1 MDLEGYARSE
11 LSKKLTSCQR
21 SLKNLFK
28 RSLSL
33 TPPSHRPGVARQPG
47 STDPALSSVL
57 GARAPLPPLV
67 RGRPALGPPRK
78 RALRLRPPDAA
89 SLPRRRPCRQR

>member
-1 MDLEGYARSE
+1 MDLEGYARSD

-33 TPPSHRPGVARQPG
+33 THPSHRPGVARQPG

-57 GARAPLPPLV
+57 GARAAPPLV
-67 RGRPALGPPRK
+67 RGRRALGPPRK
-78 RALRLRPPDAA
+78 RALRLPPPDAA
-89 SLPRRRPCRQR
+89 SPPRRRPCRQR